1 MAAMALTAKA
11 QIFIPGDP
19 VGSKAVYERTNSEGK
34 TSRETL
40 QLERVVG
47 NRIWISFDGDQDA
60 PIPSMHYTD
69 DAVSLSLKELD
80 GLIKSKMPEMVHM
93 MAKIK
98 FSGDF
103 GDKLR
108 FLPLR
113 GRAGQAFKDQTM
125 NVRVDAGV
133 MLGFHMKLKLTFLD
147 DQILRTETAETPF
160 GRQELLVRR
169 YTMTSDTEVK
179 ILGKRERETEREEV
193 TQWIIPGRGVYKEET
208 RDGKGKL
215 TETKVLLSFTK
226 AK

>member
-1 MAAMALTAKA
+1 MALTAKA

-19 VGSKAVYERTNSEGK
+19 VGSKAVYEKTNSEGK
-34 TSRETL
+34 TSRETEI
-40 QLERVVG
+40 LERVVG
-47 NRIWISFDGDQDA
+47 NRVWISFDGDTDA
-60 PIPSMHYTD
+60 PIPSMHYSD
-69 DAVSLSLKELD
+69 DAFSLSLKELD
-80 GLIKSKMPEMVHM
+80 RMIKSKMPEMVHTI
-93 MAKIK
+93 AKIK
-98 FSGDF
+98 MDGDF

-113 GRAGQAFKDQTM
+113 GRADQSFTDQTM

-133 MLGFHMKLKLTFLD
+133 ILGFHMKLKLSFIND
-147 DQILRTETAETPF
+147 RILRTEVTETPF

-169 YTMTSDTEVK
+169 YTMRSDTDVK

-226 AK
+226 AE